1 MSNDWCSLDH
11 VLFQWTRYMGQ
22 WQRSTALRMKRIA
35 SCSNTLGRI
44 STIFITC
51 VLAATLLVTLLN
63 LRMFVVSSVSM
74 DTTLVAGDYVVGI
87 GTNSLLR
94 KFGICKRKPMRGD
107 IVITR
112 APGEGANLIV
122 KRVTAVS
129 GDHVRIEAGHL
140 ILNGKRLDE
149 PYARFMRDPQSGSN
163 GNWLLDRLQQV
174 DLTVPPGH
182 YFLLGDNRDE
192 SRDSRAWGPIAAD
205 DVLALVIFRIR
216 ATHISRIESANH
228 SSVR

>member
-1 MSNDWCSLDH
+1 MKGTAGCSK
-11 VLFQWTRYMGQ
+11 
-22 WQRSTALRMKRIA
+22 ALRR
-35 SCSNTLGRI
+35 T

-74 DTTLVAGDYVVGI
+74 ETTLVAGDYVI
-87 GTNSLLR
+87 GTSTRSLVRQL
-94 KFGICKRKPMRGD
+94 GICKRKPMRGD

-112 APGEGANLIV
+112 VPGEGANLIV

-140 ILNGKRLDE
+140 VLNGKKLDE
-149 PYARFMRDPQSGSN
+149 PYARFMRDGQSGSDE
-163 GNWLLDRLQQV
+163 NWLLDRLQQV
-174 DLTVPPGH
+174 DLIVPPGH

-205 DVLALVIFRIR
+205 DVLAVVILRIR